1 MNLVRCLF
9 GAIGTSVIQVMYKH
23 LGAGWSITILS
34 GLCVVGLPLPFLVIA
49 RGQKWREA
57 REDRKDRKQA
67 EREERTRVEEAG
79 ERGLG

>member
-1 MNLVRCLF
+1 
-9 GAIGTSVIQVMYKH
+9 MYKH